1 MIPKKIFQTYS
12 SFDELHPDMKAN
24 SKKISE
30 MHPDWEYTFF
40 SEPDVLSFISEQF
53 GKRFLE
59 YYQKIDSDYGGTR
72 ADFFRYLVIFKYGG
86 VYLDIKSGLTKHLN
100 KIILDGDSFLCSH
113 WPKRYSGWG
122 QYRDLN
128 GKPEF
133 QNWFIISESNH
144 PFLALAIS
152 NAVDN
157 IVNYDQSV
165 HGVGKIGGIRTTGP
179 IPYSKA
185 IYKLKELCNYRLI
198 DSDACGLKYSI
209 FENVQEKLAHVGK
222 FKKHYSNLMK
232 PVVVAS
238 DNLSDLANIAEN
250 NNELHKEVDFCGIKI
265 TVNKIEKPLVLF

>member
-86 VYLDIKSGLTKHLN
+86 VYLDIKSGLTKHLK

-133 QNWFIISESNH
+133 QNWFIIIIH
-144 PFLALAIS
+144 
-152 NAVDN
+152 
-157 IVNYDQSV
+157 IV
-165 HGVGKIGGIRTTGP
+165 
-179 IPYSKA
+179 
-185 IYKLKELCNYRLI
+185 KLSLL
-198 DSDACGLKYSI
+198 
-209 FENVQEKLAHVGK
+209 
-222 FKKHYSNLMK
+222 
-232 PVVVAS
+232 
-238 DNLSDLANIAEN
+238 
-250 NNELHKEVDFCGIKI
+250 
-265 TVNKIEKPLVLF
+265 